1 MAKRN
6 QNQIEE
12 EITRGVYLADGT
24 YLKADAGYANGD
36 LWIWMRDNTVT
47 ITDVFP
53 LISNKAKTKTITYVI
68 TPTSQETWEGFTRV
82 VTLSTDYD
90 GYVSIRMRK
99 EETENV

>member
-12 EITRGVYLADGT
+12 EITRGVYMADGT

-53 LISNKAKTKTITYVI
+53 LVSDPEKTRKITYVI
-68 TPTSQETWEGFTRV
+68 TTKSQETWEGFTRV

-90 GYVSIRMRK
+90 NYVSIRLRK
-99 EETENV
+99 EAEENV